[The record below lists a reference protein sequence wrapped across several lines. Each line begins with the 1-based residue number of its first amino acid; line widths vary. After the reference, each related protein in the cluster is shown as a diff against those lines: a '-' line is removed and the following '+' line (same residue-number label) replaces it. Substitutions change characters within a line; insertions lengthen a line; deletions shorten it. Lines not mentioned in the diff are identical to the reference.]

1 MIRKSWIVFLFAVI
15 LSFESILIEYL
26 TRLLGISPLAISAFS
41 IAISGLLEIKKA
53 PGATRKMT
61 DEVLAALKQKL
72 ESGEG
77 CA

>member
-1 MIRKSWIVFLFAVI
+1 MWLFYN
-15 LSFESILIEYL
+15 SF
-26 TRLLGISPLAISAFS
+26 R